1 MNPKKVILMGIAS
14 IVCCIA
20 ILGTGG
26 NAAGNANAGGFQ
38 WGGTGSA
45 GTSATAPGSAP
56 SS

>member
-38 WGGTGSA
+38 WGGIGSA